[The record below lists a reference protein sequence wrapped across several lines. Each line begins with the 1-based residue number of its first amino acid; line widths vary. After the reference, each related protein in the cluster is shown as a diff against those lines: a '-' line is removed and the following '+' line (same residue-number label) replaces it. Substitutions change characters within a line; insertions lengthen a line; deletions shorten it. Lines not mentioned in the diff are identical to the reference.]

1 MILSAT
7 NCLTD
12 HKLTC
17 IMKTCQFLPKLVVE
31 YVSSYHQPVISV
43 SGLRFVLNSNQSLQ
57 IVVTLSNFEKA
68 VEILKGVSGA
78 KSKEMV
84 FSPGKNT

>member
-1 MILSAT
+1 M
-7 NCLTD
+7 
-12 HKLTC
+12 
-17 IMKTCQFLPKLVVE
+17 
-31 YVSSYHQPVISV
+31 ISV

-57 IVVTLSNFEKA
+57 IVFSNFSNFDIVVTLSNFEKA

-84 FSPGKNT
+84 FSPGNNT